1 MLTAIGDVMREAYAR
16 NLITTRDGN
25 CSLRVKGRKCLYIT
39 PSAVRKITIIP
50 ETINKLDIKH
60 GRLYVPKG
68 SKPSGELA
76 MHWALQQQDCTRAVL
91 HLHPTYTI
99 AAMHAGVDLQELAKE
114 FPELG
119 RYTKVA
125 PNVPKVPV
133 TSQALAYATAKN
145 MLDSTGRPCYNIVGQ
160 VDHGIC
166 AIGKNP
172 WEAFEHCERLEH
184 VAKIAM
190 LSGRYNS
197 NC

>member
-1 MLTAIGDVMREAYAR
+1 MREAYAR

-25 CSLRVKGRKCLYIT
+25 CSLRVNGRKCLYIT
-39 PSAVRKITIIP
+39 PSGVRKVTIIP
-50 ETINKLDIKH
+50 ETIHKLDIINN
-60 GRLYVPKG
+60 RLLVPKG
-68 SKPSGELA
+68 IKPSGELA

-91 HLHPTYTI
+91 HLHPTYTV
-99 AAMHAGVDLQELAKE
+99 AAMHAGIDLQTLAQA

-133 TSQALAYATAKN
+133 TSKELALATANN
-145 MLDSTGRPCYNIVGQ
+145 MLDSNLKPCYNIVGQ

-190 LSGRYNS
+190 LSGRYTR
-197 NC
+197 